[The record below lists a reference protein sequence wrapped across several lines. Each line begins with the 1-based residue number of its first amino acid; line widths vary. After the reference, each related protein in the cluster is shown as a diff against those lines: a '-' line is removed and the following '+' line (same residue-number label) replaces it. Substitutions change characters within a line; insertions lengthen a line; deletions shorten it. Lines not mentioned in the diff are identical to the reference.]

1 MLTPSLR
8 ADGYAA
14 ILSPFLQ
21 PNGYCAVL
29 TLSLQAKGY
38 SAMPMPSL
46 ETDGYSAV
54 LTLSIL
60 NVLLDIPLLEFMYL
74 AFTRMPGE
82 SYHRRFRSL
91 LFLLV

>member
-8 ADGYAA
+8 DDGYAA
-14 ILSPFLQ
+14 MLSPSLQ

-29 TLSLQAKGY
+29 TLSLQANGY

-54 LTLSIL
+54 LTLFLL
-60 NVLLDIPLLEFMYL
+60 NVLLDIPLVEFMYL
-74 AFTRMPGE
+74 AFTRMPGQT
-82 SYHRRFRSL
+82 YRRRLRSL